1 MGSFKSGRRT
11 STVCQDTSVVC
22 QDRSVVCQD
31 RSVVCQDKSVVC
43 QDTPA
48 VSRDK
53 SVVCRDTSVVCQDT
67 PVVCQDRSL
76 AFSTVVV
83 TVDAIDD
90 VVVFFAAMSGKSG
103 TFDVPFKTG
112 RSRITDDQSKMANEY
127 TTITSCLADG
137 SN

>member
-1 MGSFKSGRRT
+1 MGSFKSGHRT
-11 STVCQDTSVVC
+11 FTVF
-22 QDRSVVCQD
+22 QDRS
-31 RSVVCQDKSVVC
+31 
-43 QDTPA
+43 A
-48 VSRDK
+48 
-53 SVVCRDTSVVCQDT
+53 VCRDT

-83 TVDAIDD
+83 AVDAIID

-112 RSRITDDQSKMANEY
+112 RSRITDDQSKMANDY
-127 TTITSCLADG
+127 TITSCLADG